1 MVTGVAGSLG
11 SRVAARLLAHPAVS
25 RVVGIDLIPVPA
37 TDPRLDLRTLD
48 LSSPAGPGDR
58 DLERAMDGAV
68 AVIHA
73 AWKLPDER
81 RGSPVDTAAAATAN
95 RRALARVLDVA
106 AKVGASS
113 LIHLSSATVYGA
125 WPDNKIPLT
134 EDARI
139 RPNPEFDFAVSKAE
153 AERTL
158 AEWAD
163 NHPGVHVAVLRPAVT
178 VGTDDRPLYQ
188 ALGGTRSPRLGDGGR
203 PVQYLHVDDLAAA
216 VVLAWDRGLEGI
228 YNVAP
233 DAGIPEDQAR
243 ALAGGVAKLSLPD
256 RVASAVSA
264 AGWRLLRRGVPA
276 EARAYATNPW
286 VVAPD
291 RLKAE
296 GWVPGYSSEEAIVAT
311 DDRPHWDDLPPGRRQ
326 NYNLMAVIGATV
338 VLAAGAGVG
347 VTAWL
352 RRRSRRRVR

>member
-37 TDPRLDLRTLD
+37 TDSRLDVRTID
-48 LSSPAGPGDR
+48 LAAPPGPGDR

-68 AVIHA
+68 AVIHS
-73 AWKLPDER
+73 AWKLSDG
-81 RGSPVDTAAAATAN
+81 RGAGLADAEPAAAAN
-95 RRALARVLDVA
+95 QRALARVLDVA
-106 AKVGASS
+106 DKVGVSTVV
-113 LIHLSSATVYGA
+113 HLSSATVYGA

-139 RPNPEFDFAVSKAE
+139 RPNPEFAFAVSKAE

-163 NHPGVHVAVLRPAVT
+163 NHPGVSVAVLRPAVT
-178 VGTDDRPLYQ
+178 VGTEDRPLYQ

-216 VVLAWDRGLEGI
+216 VVLAWDQRLDGV

-256 RVASAVSA
+256 RLASAVSA
-264 AGWRLLRRGVPA
+264 AGWRLLRRGVPV

-291 RLKAE
+291 RLKAA
-296 GWVPGYSSEEAIVAT
+296 GWAPNYSSEEAIVAT

-326 NYNLMAVIGATV
+326 NYNLLAVIAGAV
-338 VLAAGAGVG
+338 ALAAGAGVG
-347 VTAWL
+347 VTAW
-352 RRRSRRRVR
+352 RRRRARRRP